1 MAGLTLW
8 LDSTRWPEHLRTIA
22 ESTPGLVPVVKGNGY
37 GYGLARLAGH
47 AADLGADT
55 IAVGIPREVPIVRE
69 TFTGDVVILN
79 PWESSTG
86 LPDDPGVIL
95 TVSRLADLRALD
107 PAGPR
112 PRAVLELRTSML
124 RHGIGTDEL
133 SEVAELLDRIDFQGW
148 TIHLPLLGAGRY
160 AEAERLGRAALAV
173 APGPL
178 WLSHLPTEEAT
189 ALARQLAG
197 PEGEPVP
204 LRLRVGTRLWLGDE
218 ASRRTTATVLD
229 VHPITRG
236 DRAGY
241 RQRRS
246 PASGYIVVVA
256 GGTSHGIGLEA
267 PTSASSLRQ
276 RAVALAGGSLEAA
289 GLALSPYTINGRK
302 RWFYEPPH
310 MQSSLVFL
318 PAKEQPPAIGDE
330 VPVELRATTATV
342 DRIVLD

>member
-1 MAGLTLW
+1 
-8 LDSTRWPEHLRTIA
+8 
-22 ESTPGLVPVVKGNGY
+22 
-37 GYGLARLAGH
+37 
-47 AADLGADT
+47 
-55 IAVGIPREVPIVRE
+55 
-69 TFTGDVVILN
+69 
-79 PWESSTG
+79 
-86 LPDDPGVIL
+86 
-95 TVSRLADLRALD
+95 
-107 PAGPR
+107 
-112 PRAVLELRTSML
+112 ML
-124 RHGIGTDEL
+124 RHGIGPAEL
-133 SEVAELLDRIDFQGW
+133 PEVAGLLDRIDFQGW
-148 TIHLPLLGAGRY
+148 SIHLPLLGEGRY
-160 AEAERLGRAALAV
+160 AEAERLARAALAV

-178 WLSHLPTEEAT
+178 WLSHLPTDEAT

-197 PEGEPVP
+197 PSGEPVP
-204 LRLRVGTRLWLGDE
+204 LRLRVGTRLWLGDD

-229 VHPITRG
+229 VHRITRG
-236 DRAGY
+236 ERAGY

-267 PTSASSLRQ
+267 PTSASTLRQ

-330 VPVELRATTATV
+330 LAVELRLTTATV